1 MFILSRFRTEAHQDV
16 VHRFNERFILS
27 LASNNACVF
36 LDDNLNIL
44 PLSSHVKSLEKV
56 AGLCP
61 VSDREEELAELK
73 TNLQDT
79 QPVGALVN
87 QTRSVSSSPLSL
99 SFWSFSSH
107 GLFVERIS
115 QLKHYILVFSFHL
128 KILLKWMRDEKF

>member
-1 MFILSRFRTEAHQDV
+1 M

-56 AGLCP
+56 AGQCP

-79 QPVGALVN
+79 QPVGALVS
-87 QTRSVSSSPLSL
+87 QTRSVAALSL
-99 SFWSFSSH
+99 SLSLWAFSSH

-115 QLKHYILVFSFHL
+115 QLKHHILQYFLSIS
-128 KILLKWMRDEKF
+128 KYY

>member
-1 MFILSRFRTEAHQDV
+1 M

-27 LASNNACVF
+27 LASNNSCVF

-44 PLSSHVKSLEKV
+44 PLSSHVKTLEKV

-87 QTRSVSSSPLSL
+87 QTRSVSL

-107 GLFVERIS
+107 GLFVEGIS